1 LSIKNIIPTL
11 ILSPN
16 PSRQRKLFEERS
28 NQEKNTLNSYSI
40 PFSFSDF
47 DPSNFPSFIF
57 SLYSSYA
64 NLSKNTIPTQI
75 LSPDSSR
82 QRKLF
87 EERSNQEKDN
97 TLNSFPISLS
107 SSFFVP
113 SYPPSFIFTFY
124 IHSATY
130 FHFSFF

>member
-1 LSIKNIIPTL
+1 MIPTL

-28 NQEKNTLNSYSI
+28 NQEKNTLSSYSI

-47 DPSNFPSFIF
+47 VPSNVPSFIF
-57 SLYSSYA
+57 SFYSSYGH
-64 NLSKNTIPTQI
+64 LSKNTISTQI

-87 EERSNQEKDN
+87 EKRSNQEKDN
-97 TLNSFPISLS
+97 TLNSFSIALS

-113 SYPPSFIFTFY
+113 SYPPSFIFTLY
-124 IHSATY
+124 IHSATH